1 MQKGARMK
9 ITMFEIE
16 ANAEDLRASRSVAE
30 TLAMAI
36 GRIADAFCGL
46 DDTIGE
52 PEKSTEENDH
62 DVVLL

>member
-1 MQKGARMK
+1 MK

-36 GRIADAFCGL
+36 GRIADAFCG
-46 DDTIGE
+46 IGE
-52 PEKSTEENDH
+52 AVEEVAPEH
-62 DVVLL
+62 DEAEGSET